1 MRDIFKRVII
11 SALIV
16 AMMLPIG
23 SAVAISE
30 DDEIADDT
38 EQSSDV
44 DAIED
49 DEEEEEERDIDV
61 PFLTEDQ
68 ALAKMTKVT
77 ENDKLAFYF
86 DDVEGHFALVV
97 KENGF
102 IWWSEP
108 INPDYAKNTKNAQI
122 NDLKS
127 SYFVRDTSGTTRQGS
142 YVQSVTKK
150 GMKATILDDG
160 VKIDFKFSKAAA
172 TVPVKYTLK
181 DDYLSVEVMVK
192 DIKET
197 KMDSIALAE
206 LSVLPNFGLGGP
218 DEEGSLIIPDG
229 SGAVI
234 NFNNG
239 KGAYR
244 AYSEPVYGKN
254 TTVVP
259 LLKEV
264 KKQQVHLPMF
274 GIVKED
280 NAVLA
285 VAHKGDAEA
294 SINAYVQRQSNNPYN
309 AAYFSFTM
317 RSKDAYYIANDAQ
330 KKLDM
335 YESGKIKF
343 DEIEVRYYPIAQD
356 EVDYNAIAKRY
367 RQYLIDEKGV
377 TKKTKADTSSL
388 YLSLNGGVV
397 KPTSVFGIPMNLKK
411 DATTFNQAIEI
422 LDEIDAVGVDDVVI
436 NYKDWSNSS
445 IGNKVTSK
453 VDPARILGGKR
464 GFNKLIDHVNDK
476 GYTLY
481 PNAEFTQF
489 KKSGNGFRT
498 MFDSSIRLTRAYS
511 RQMKYTLS
519 FGTPTLNQKTWSLL
533 SPNSFNKVFDSLTKS
548 YNKFGLENISLDD
561 ASYRLYA
568 DYGKNT
574 KIRTDMM
581 EIVMQGYQDMNENV
595 GSVLAESA
603 NAYVLPYV
611 DHVTNIPSS
620 SSGHDVFDYDIPLYQ
635 MVIQGLIPHS
645 TTPINANADS
655 DELIL
660 QAISTGASVHYDFIY
675 ETLNNLVNTDY
686 DQLFYANYKGWIKT
700 LGEEYALISEI
711 TKGLSDKQITDFKV
725 LTSTK
730 TQTTFEDGTV
740 IIVDKSNHF
749 ISVNGKE
756 YVLPSLTLE
765 GGETLE

>member
-1 MRDIFKRVII
+1 MRDIFKRII
-11 SALIV
+11 VSALIV

-30 DDEIADDT
+30 NDEVADDT
-38 EQSSDV
+38 EQTSDV
-44 DAIED
+44 DVVED
-49 DEEEEEERDIDV
+49 DEEEEEEIEIDV
-61 PFLTEDQ
+61 PFLTESQ
-68 ALAKMTKVT
+68 ALAQMEKVT
-77 ENDKLAFYF
+77 ENDKLALYF
-86 DDVEGHFALVV
+86 DDEEGHFALVV

-160 VKIDFKFSKAAA
+160 VKIDFKFSKMAA
-172 TVPVKYTLK
+172 TIPVKYTLK
-181 DDYLSVEVMVK
+181 DDYLAVEVMVK

-218 DEEGSLIIPDG
+218 EEEGSLIIPDG

-259 LLKEV
+259 LLKDV

-294 SINAYVQRQSNNPYN
+294 TINAYVQRQSNNPYN
-309 AAYFSFTM
+309 GAYFSFTM

-343 DEIEVRYYPIAQD
+343 DEIEVRYYPIVEED
-356 EVDYNAIAKRY
+356 VDYNAIAKRY
-367 RQYLIDEKGV
+367 RQYLTEDKGI
-377 TKKTKADTSSL
+377 TKKTKSDTSSL
-388 YLSLNGGVV
+388 YLTLNGGVV

-411 DATTFNQAIEI
+411 DATTFDQAIEI
-422 LDEIDAVGVDDVVI
+422 LNELDAVGVDDIII
-436 NYKDWSNSS
+436 NYKDWSNSG
-445 IGNKVTSK
+445 IAQKVTSK
-453 VDPARILGGKR
+453 VDPARILGGKK
-464 GFNKLIDHVNDK
+464 GFNKLIDHVDDK

-481 PNAEFTQF
+481 PNAKFTQF

-511 RQMKYTLS
+511 RQMRYTLS
-519 FGTPTLNQKTWSLL
+519 FGTPMIGQKTWSLL
-533 SPNSFNKVFDSLTKS
+533 SPNSFDKAFKSLTKS
-548 YNKFGLENISLDD
+548 YNKYGLENIALDD
-561 ASYRLYA
+561 ASTQLYA

-581 EIVMQGYQDMNENV
+581 EIVSEGYKNMNEKV
-595 GSVLAESA
+595 GSVLAENA
-603 NAYVLPYV
+603 NAYVLPHV
-611 DHVTNIPSS
+611 DHITNMPSS

-635 MVIQGLIPHS
+635 MVVQGLIPYS
-645 TTPINANADS
+645 TTPINADADS

-660 QAISTGASVHYDFIY
+660 QAISTGAMLHYDFMY
-675 ETLNNLVNTDY
+675 EALNELSNTDY
-686 DQLFYANYKGWIKT
+686 DQLFYANYRGWVKT
-700 LGEEYALISEI
+700 LGEEYAFFNETI
-711 TKGLSDKQITDFKV
+711 KGLSDKQITDFKL
-725 LTSTK
+725 LTSTR

-740 IIVDKSNHF
+740 VITDKSDHF
-749 ISVNGKE
+749 ISINGKE
-756 YVLPSLTLE
+756 YALPSLTLE